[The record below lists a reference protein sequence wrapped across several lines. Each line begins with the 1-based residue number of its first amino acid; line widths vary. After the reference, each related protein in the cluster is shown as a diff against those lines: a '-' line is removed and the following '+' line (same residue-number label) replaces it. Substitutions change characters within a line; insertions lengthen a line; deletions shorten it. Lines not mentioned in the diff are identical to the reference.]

1 MDLVNIRR
9 KHLDAIIAAYL
20 LHMHCTC
27 TRPFYMEDELRGRKV
42 VGTREREIIEKA
54 QKFMPAGN
62 GNSVSQNV
70 MLRDG
75 RGPLVW
81 DMSGNEYIDY
91 LLGSGPMLIG
101 HAHPNVV
108 AAVVTQVE
116 RGSTFFAP
124 NDYEVELAEEIVN
137 AVPCAE
143 QVRFLSSGTE
153 ATQMAMRV
161 ARAYRRREKILK
173 FEGGFHGMND
183 YSLMSLAPSIT
194 PEFPKPSPD
203 SAGIPQAVQ
212 DSVLVAPF
220 NDIETTM
227 AIIDN
232 YHDELAGVIVEPM
245 QRVIPPRPGFL
256 QGLREIT
263 LHYEIPLIFD
273 EIVTGFRFAY
283 GGGQEYYGVT
293 PDLCTLGKAVSGGF
307 PMSAIAGR
315 SEMMAH
321 FDSDRVAKSDF
332 MPQVGT
338 LNGNP
343 VAAIAGLETLKVLRQ
358 KGTYEKLFQ
367 IGLRIKDGFQ
377 RLLNEAEIPATVVG
391 DAPMFDVMFT
401 DNEIVDYRSTL
412 SADKQKMLSLNHL
425 LLERGVFKGEV
436 KYYVST
442 VHSDEHVNQT
452 LDAFASALQH
462 LPG

>member
-1 MDLVNIRR
+1 ML
-9 KHLDAIIAAYL
+9 
-20 LHMHCTC
+20 
-27 TRPFYMEDELRGRKV
+27 GRKV
-42 VGTREREIIEKA
+42 TGDRERETISKA
-54 QKFMPAGN
+54 KKFMPAGN
-62 GNSVSQNV
+62 GNTVAQDI
-70 MLRDG
+70 MIRDG
-75 RGPLVW
+75 KGPIVW

-91 LLGSGPMLIG
+91 LLGSGPMVIG
-101 HAHPNVV
+101 HAHPDVV
-108 AAVVTQVE
+108 AAVVEQIE

-124 NDYEVELAEEIVN
+124 NDSEVELAEEIVN

-161 ARAYRRREKILK
+161 ARAYRKREKILK

-183 YSLMSLAPSIT
+183 YSLMSLAPSS
-194 PEFPKPSPD
+194 PPDFPKPSPD
-203 SAGIPQAVQ
+203 SAGIPQGVQ
-212 DSVLVAPF
+212 SSVLVAPF
-220 NDIETTM
+220 NDLETTT
-227 AIIDN
+227 AIIDKHHN
-232 YHDELAGVIVEPM
+232 EIAGVIVEPM
-245 QRVIPPRPGFL
+245 QRVIPPKPGFL
-256 QGLREIT
+256 QGLRDVT
-263 LHYEIPLIFD
+263 LQYEIPLIFD

-283 GGGQEYYGVT
+283 GGGQEYYGVI

-307 PMSAIAGR
+307 PMSAVVGR

-321 FDSDRVAKSDF
+321 FDSDRVPSDEF

-367 IGLRIKDGFQ
+367 IGQSIKDGFQ
-377 RLLNEAEIPATVVG
+377 RLLNEAEIPAKVIG
-391 DAPMFDVMFT
+391 EAPMFDILFT

-412 SADKQKMLSLNHL
+412 TANKGKMVNLNKL
-425 LLERGVFKGEV
+425 LIERGVFKGDV

-442 VHSDEHVNQT
+442 VHTEEHVKQT
-452 LDAFASALQH
+452 LDAFESALQQ

>member
-1 MDLVNIRR
+1 VTGD
-9 KHLDAIIAAYL
+9 
-20 LHMHCTC
+20 
-27 TRPFYMEDELRGRKV
+27 
-42 VGTREREIIEKA
+42 RERETISKA
-54 QKFMPAGN
+54 KTFMPAGN
-62 GNSVSQNV
+62 GNTVAQDV
-70 MLRDG
+70 MIRDG
-75 RGPLVW
+75 KGPIVW

-91 LLGSGPMLIG
+91 LLGSGPMVIG

-108 AAVVTQVE
+108 AAVVEQIG

-124 NDYEVELAEEIVN
+124 NDFEVELAEEIVN

-161 ARAYRRREKILK
+161 ARAYRKREKILK

-183 YSLMSLAPSIT
+183 YSLMSLAPSS
-194 PEFPKPSPD
+194 PPDFPKPSPD
-203 SAGIPQAVQ
+203 SAGIPHGVQ
-212 DSVLVAPF
+212 SSVLVAPF
-220 NDIETTM
+220 NDLETTT
-227 AIIDN
+227 AIIDKHHN
-232 YHDELAGVIVEPM
+232 EIAGVIVEPM
-245 QRVIPPRPGFL
+245 QRVIPPKPGFL
-256 QGLREIT
+256 QGLRDVT
-263 LHYEIPLIFD
+263 LQYEIPLIFD

-283 GGGQEYYGVT
+283 GGGQEYYGVI

-307 PMSAIAGR
+307 PMSAVVGR

-321 FDSDRVAKSDF
+321 FDSDRVPSDEF

-343 VAAIAGLETLKVLRQ
+343 VAAIAGIETLKVLRQ

-367 IGLRIKDGFQ
+367 IGQSIKDGFQ
-377 RLLNEAEIPATVVG
+377 RLLNEAEIPAKIIG
-391 DAPMFDVMFT
+391 EAPMFDILFT

-412 SADKQKMLSLNHL
+412 TADKGKMVNLNKL
-425 LLERGVFKGEV
+425 LIERGVFKGDV

-442 VHSDEHVNQT
+442 VHTEEHVKQT
-452 LDAFASALQH
+452 LDAFESALQQ

>member
-1 MDLVNIRR
+1 ML
-9 KHLDAIIAAYL
+9 
-20 LHMHCTC
+20 
-27 TRPFYMEDELRGRKV
+27 GRKV
-42 VGTREREIIEKA
+42 TGDRERETISKA
-54 QKFMPAGN
+54 KKFMPAGN
-62 GNSVSQNV
+62 GNTVAQDI
-70 MLRDG
+70 MIRDG
-75 RGPLVW
+75 KGPIVW

-91 LLGSGPMLIG
+91 LLGSGPMVIG
-101 HAHPNVV
+101 HAHPDVV
-108 AAVVTQVE
+108 AAVVEQIE

-124 NDYEVELAEEIVN
+124 NDSEVELAEEIVN

-161 ARAYRRREKILK
+161 ARAYRKREKILK

-183 YSLMSLAPSIT
+183 YSLMSLAPSS
-194 PEFPKPSPD
+194 PPDFPKPSPD
-203 SAGIPQAVQ
+203 SAGIPQGVQ
-212 DSVLVAPF
+212 SSVLVAPF
-220 NDIETTM
+220 NDLETTI
-227 AIIDN
+227 AIIDKHHN
-232 YHDELAGVIVEPM
+232 EIAGVIVEPM
-245 QRVIPPRPGFL
+245 QRVIPPKPGFL
-256 QGLREIT
+256 QGLRDVT
-263 LHYEIPLIFD
+263 LQYEIPLIFD

-283 GGGQEYYGVT
+283 GGGQEYYGVI

-307 PMSAIAGR
+307 PMSAVVGR

-321 FDSDRVAKSDF
+321 FDSDRVPSDEF

-367 IGLRIKDGFQ
+367 IGQSIKDGFQ
-377 RLLNEAEIPATVVG
+377 RLLNEAEIPAKVIG
-391 DAPMFDVMFT
+391 EAPMFDILFT
-401 DNEIVDYRSTL
+401 DNEIVNYRSTL
-412 SADKQKMLSLNHL
+412 TADKGKMVNLNKL
-425 LLERGVFKGEV
+425 LIERGVFKGDV

-442 VHSDEHVNQT
+442 VHTEEHVKQT
-452 LDAFASALQH
+452 LDAFESALQQ

>member
-1 MDLVNIRR
+1 ML
-9 KHLDAIIAAYL
+9 
-20 LHMHCTC
+20 
-27 TRPFYMEDELRGRKV
+27 GRKV
-42 VGTREREIIEKA
+42 TGDRERETISKA
-54 QKFMPAGN
+54 KKFMPAGN
-62 GNSVSQNV
+62 GNTVAQDI
-70 MLRDG
+70 MIRDG
-75 RGPLVW
+75 KGPIVW

-91 LLGSGPMLIG
+91 LLGSGPMVIG
-101 HAHPNVV
+101 HAHPDVV
-108 AAVVTQVE
+108 AAVVEQIE

-124 NDYEVELAEEIVN
+124 NDSEVELAEEIVN

-161 ARAYRRREKILK
+161 ARAYRKREKILK

-183 YSLMSLAPSIT
+183 YSLMSLAPSS
-194 PEFPKPSPD
+194 PPDFPKPSPD
-203 SAGIPQAVQ
+203 SAGIPQGVQ
-212 DSVLVAPF
+212 SSVLVAPF
-220 NDIETTM
+220 NDLETTT
-227 AIIDN
+227 AIIDKHHN
-232 YHDELAGVIVEPM
+232 EIAGVIVEPM
-245 QRVIPPRPGFL
+245 QRVIPPKPGFL
-256 QGLREIT
+256 QGLRDVT
-263 LHYEIPLIFD
+263 LQYEIPLIFD

-283 GGGQEYYGVT
+283 GGGQEYYGVI

-307 PMSAIAGR
+307 PMSAVVGR

-321 FDSDRVAKSDF
+321 FDSDRVPSDEF

-367 IGLRIKDGFQ
+367 IGQSIKDGFQ
-377 RLLNEAEIPATVVG
+377 RLLNEAEIPAKVIG
-391 DAPMFDVMFT
+391 EAPMFDILFT

-412 SADKQKMLSLNHL
+412 TADKGKMVNLNKL
-425 LLERGVFKGEV
+425 LIERGVFKGDV

-442 VHSDEHVNQT
+442 VHTEEHVKQT
-452 LDAFASALQH
+452 LDAFESALQQ

>member
-1 MDLVNIRR
+1 VTGD
-9 KHLDAIIAAYL
+9 
-20 LHMHCTC
+20 
-27 TRPFYMEDELRGRKV
+27 
-42 VGTREREIIEKA
+42 RERETISKA
-54 QKFMPAGN
+54 KKFMPAGN
-62 GNSVSQNV
+62 GNTVAQDI
-70 MLRDG
+70 MIRDG
-75 RGPLVW
+75 KGPIVW

-91 LLGSGPMLIG
+91 LLGSGPMVIG
-101 HAHPNVV
+101 HAHPDVV
-108 AAVVTQVE
+108 AAVVEQIE

-124 NDYEVELAEEIVN
+124 NDSEVELAEEIVN

-161 ARAYRRREKILK
+161 ARAYRKREKILK

-183 YSLMSLAPSIT
+183 YSLMSLAPSS
-194 PEFPKPSPD
+194 PPDFPKPSPD
-203 SAGIPQAVQ
+203 SAGIPQGVQ
-212 DSVLVAPF
+212 SSVLVAPF
-220 NDIETTM
+220 NDLETTT
-227 AIIDN
+227 AIIDKHHN
-232 YHDELAGVIVEPM
+232 EIAGVIVEPM
-245 QRVIPPRPGFL
+245 QRVIPPKPGFL
-256 QGLREIT
+256 QGLRDVT
-263 LHYEIPLIFD
+263 LQYEIPLIFD

-283 GGGQEYYGVT
+283 GGGQEYYGVI

-307 PMSAIAGR
+307 PMSAVVGR

-321 FDSDRVAKSDF
+321 FDSDRVPSDEF

-367 IGLRIKDGFQ
+367 IGQSIKDGFQ
-377 RLLNEAEIPATVVG
+377 RLLNEAEIPAKVIG
-391 DAPMFDVMFT
+391 EAPMFDILFT

-412 SADKQKMLSLNHL
+412 TADKGKMVNLNKL
-425 LLERGVFKGEV
+425 LIERGVFKGDV

-442 VHSDEHVNQT
+442 VHTEEHVKQT
-452 LDAFASALQH
+452 LDAFESALQQ